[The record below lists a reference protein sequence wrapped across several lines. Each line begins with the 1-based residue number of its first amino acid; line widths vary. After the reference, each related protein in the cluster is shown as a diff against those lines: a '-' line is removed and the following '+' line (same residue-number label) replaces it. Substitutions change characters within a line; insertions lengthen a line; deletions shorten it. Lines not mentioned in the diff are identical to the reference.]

1 MDRYTRNYLVL
12 LSLIAAGIL
21 AWWLSGLDFRA
32 GEINDILAEDP
43 EIAAYPYPFRV
54 ISVKDGSATLS
65 SPRSFEVPVIRFLGI
80 IQPGLAGKAQ
90 TDPEVMA
97 AQAELVRVQK
107 HAAALVKAQPDVNRV
122 RWQLDRDWYLQR
134 GISLP

>member
-1 MDRYTRNYLVL
+1 MDRYTRNYLIL

-21 AWWLSGLDFRA
+21 AWWLSSLDFRA
-32 GEINDILAEDP
+32 SEINDILADDP
-43 EIAAYPYPFRV
+43 QIAAYPYPFRV
-54 ISVKDGSATLS
+54 ISVSNGSATLS

-80 IQPGLAGKAQ
+80 IQPRLAGKAQ

-107 HAAALVKAQPDVNRV
+107 QAAKLAKAQPDVDRV
-122 RWQLDRDWYLQR
+122 RWQLDRDWYLER